1 MTKITNPKALGR
13 SNKTNILFKLQNEG
27 GKSRLQLAK
36 SLNLT
41 AASIT
46 QLVKELIE
54 IGLIIE
60 TGNMQR
66 NATGRR
72 EVLLSIN
79 SARFASIGVNIEK
92 DKTHIAICNYD
103 RVIEEKIFYT
113 KQYLA
118 SKNAESIAKDVQI
131 LYDKYFSRYEIMG
144 LGVGIAGTVDEKNG
158 ISIDSH
164 GILDQNYPL
173 RAELKK
179 HLALDVKII
188 NNVKAQ
194 ARALINDREDN
205 FMYVKHSPGIG
216 CAIVVGGKVVDGYNL
231 MAGELG
237 HTIVE
242 KEGKVCECGKR
253 GCLETVVSERAI
265 EDKYFAVTGEKKEI
279 SDIYAI
285 YGNNGSAKQ
294 ILDDCICTLSLAI
307 GNAATI
313 TDPKKIM
320 LTGGLFFQKDI
331 FEEFSKKMAE
341 FGFGRFYKIINVDND
356 KKIKA
361 FAGARHILLEKLF
374 EV

>member
-54 IGLIIE
+54 KGYIIE

-103 RVIEEKIFYT
+103 KVIEEKIFYT
-113 KQYLA
+113 RQYLA

-131 LYDKYFSRYEIMG
+131 LYDKYYSSYEIMG
-144 LGVGIAGTVDEKNG
+144 VGVGIAGTVDEKNG
-158 ISIDSH
+158 VSIDSH
-164 GILDQNYPL
+164 GILDKNYPL
-173 RAELKK
+173 CDELKK
-179 HLALDVKII
+179 RIAMDVKII

-216 CAIVVGGKVVDGYNL
+216 CAIVVGGKVVDGYNA

-242 KEGKVCECGKR
+242 KDGKVCECGKR

-279 SDIYAI
+279 NEIYAL
-285 YGNNGSAKQ
+285 YVNNSSAKQ

-313 TDPKKIM
+313 NDPKKIM